1 MNAAGAA
8 PGLFD
13 EEKYHGDGCMS
24 TGIDYWTDSKVL
36 ALEGRSATTPTW
48 TWKNKGMGLQ
58 MKASTGKVTGS
69 SDDNAKCKYRIVTA

>member
-24 TGIDYWTDSKVL
+24 TGIDFWSDSTVL

-58 MKASTGKVTGS
+58 MKASSGKVTGP
-69 SDDNAKCKYRIVTA
+69 SDDNSECVYRIATA